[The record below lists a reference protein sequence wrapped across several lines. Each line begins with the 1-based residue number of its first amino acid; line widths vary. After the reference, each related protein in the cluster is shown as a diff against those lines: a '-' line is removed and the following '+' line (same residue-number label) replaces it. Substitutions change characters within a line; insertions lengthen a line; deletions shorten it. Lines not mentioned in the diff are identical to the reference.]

1 MTTASMD
8 NPVASGS
15 EQFGLARSRH
25 DPPCQDS
32 PSLVGI
38 RPWGLRGMRRGAV
51 AGRTVPEFVYSHE
64 LQLAVSND
72 RTPLILTGMA
82 GPERR
87 FGDRW

>member
-1 MTTASMD
+1 
-8 NPVASGS
+8 
-15 EQFGLARSRH
+15 
-25 DPPCQDS
+25 
-32 PSLVGI
+32 
-38 RPWGLRGMRRGAV
+38 MRRGAV